1 MRWMTGLRFSLSL
14 WMIGLA
20 LLVAG
25 VAIVIHT
32 ALEVRAT
39 IGRSADR
46 TAAVAQQVALLA
58 SRAASEPGAE
68 QAVREDRALRA
79 LFESTLAGDPTL
91 FDLAVYDANGIA
103 LAHSDTAHVGRGYEV
118 RPRLAELTSGG
129 LVAQTLRLLGTP
141 LTYDQTVTLRA
152 GERPF
157 GDVRV
162 GVNTALLREQL
173 LVSLRTGLWVAGAST
188 LAAIILA
195 VLLAQ
200 VLANRVRVLV
210 AGLERFREG
219 EFGFRLAVEG
229 RDELTLLAS
238 SINALG
244 ERLEATRRRA
254 AAGEASQDELLAA
267 SGQLSAWA
275 KIASGLAHEMA
286 DPLNAVALHLGH
298 LKRKLKDP
306 NSEAARH
313 LVVLEDELKRLE
325 GVVLGF
331 RRFAM
336 LGEMHAE
343 WFDLRAL
350 LDEIAARARDD
361 RPDARIEVRVT
372 HDGTPERFWGDR
384 ALLRQALANLV
395 TNAEQAMPGGGA
407 ITLRSVRSGDTVSLT
422 VADEGLGIPPE
433 VQARVF
439 DLYFSTKSDGSG
451 IGLAVV
457 RQVVQLHG
465 GSVALRS
472 APGEG
477 TEIELRLPVRTAEL
491 VGAA

>member
-1 MRWMTGLRFSLSL
+1 MRWLTGLRFSLSL

-39 IGRSADR
+39 IGRSAER
-46 TAAVAQQVALLA
+46 TEAVAQQVALLA
-58 SRAASEPGAE
+58 ARAASEPGGE

-79 LFESTLAGDPTL
+79 LFESTLAGDPAL
-91 FDLAVYDANGIA
+91 FDLAVYDARGRA
-103 LAHSDTAHVGRGYEV
+103 LAHSDTAHVGREYEV
-118 RPRLAELTSGG
+118 RPRIAELISGG
-129 LVAQTLRLLGTP
+129 IVAQTLRLLGTP
-141 LTYDQTVTLRA
+141 RTYDRTVTLRA

-173 LVSLRTGLWVAGAST
+173 LASLRTGLWVAGAST
-188 LAAIILA
+188 LAAIVLA

-229 RDELTLLAS
+229 QDELTLLAS

-254 AAGEASQDELLAA
+254 AAGEVSQDELLAA

-306 NSEAARH
+306 NSESARH
-313 LVVLEDELKRLE
+313 LVVLENELKRLE
-325 GVVLGF
+325 GVVVGF

-336 LGEMHAE
+336 LGEMQGG

-350 LDEIAARARDD
+350 LDEVGARARDD
-361 RPDARIEVRVT
+361 RRDTRTEVRVV

-395 TNAEQAMPGGGA
+395 ANAEQAMPGGGT
-407 ITLRSVRSGDTVSLT
+407 ITLRGAAGEDGVVVA
-422 VADEGLGIPPE
+422 VADEGIGIPPA
-433 VQARVF
+433 VQARMF
-439 DLYFSTKSDGSG
+439 DLYFSTKEDGSG

-465 GSVALRS
+465 GSLAVRS

-477 TEIELRLPVRTAEL
+477 TEITLRLPVRAPRL